1 MSLNDKDVT
10 LGGNKGVDHYPGVAN
25 PTSSSTHA
33 DPLASNFVCTSRRVG
48 NTFAH
53 LDFISR

>member
-33 DPLASNFVCTSRRVG
+33 DPLASNFVCYTDSVTCSPEVDRL
-48 NTFAH
+48 H
-53 LDFISR
+53 P

>member
-25 PTSSSTHA
+25 PTASSMHT
-33 DPLASNFVCTSRRVG
+33 DPLASNFVRPP
-48 NTFAH
+48 FALVPLH
-53 LDFISR
+53 WAC